1 MLGVRRDHRQN
12 LKVFKREIYN
22 YKDRSKSLVSQVNK
36 FKGMVIEVRNLERN
50 TRVGAIVGI
59 NNYIIE
65 LGKDLERYRD

>member
-1 MLGVRRDHRQN
+1 MFRVRRDHRQN

-59 NNYIIE
+59 NNYIID
-65 LGKDLERYRD
+65 LGKDLERDRD

>member
-1 MLGVRRDHRQN
+1 MRVRRDLRKK

-59 NNYIIE
+59 NNYIID
-65 LGKDLERYRD
+65 LGKDLERDRD

>member
-1 MLGVRRDHRQN
+1 MRVRRDLRQN
-12 LKVFKREIYN
+12 LKVFKRKIYN

-59 NNYIIE
+59 NNYIID
-65 LGKDLERYRD
+65 LGKDLERDRD